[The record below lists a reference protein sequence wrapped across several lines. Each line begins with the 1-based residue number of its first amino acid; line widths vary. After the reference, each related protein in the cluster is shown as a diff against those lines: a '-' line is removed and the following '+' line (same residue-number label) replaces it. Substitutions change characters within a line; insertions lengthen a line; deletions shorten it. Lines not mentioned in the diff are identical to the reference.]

1 MSFSFADFKARFP
14 ELSSVDEG
22 FFNVAK
28 SSAALSVNQDIWL
41 ARFDEGVKL
50 MTAHIISLSSR
61 NGVSGSVI
69 ESEVDDLRRRFS
81 DMAKDLGPLGATSYG
96 AEFSR
101 MMNCTVPTP
110 IFFC

>member
-14 ELSSVDEG
+14 ELSSTEEG

-28 SSAALSVNQDIWL
+28 ASAALSVNQDIWMG
-41 ARFDEGVKL
+41 RFDEGVKL
-50 MTAHIISLSSR
+50 MTAHIIALSSR
-61 NGVSGSVI
+61 NGISGSVI
-69 ESEVDDLRRRFS
+69 EEEVDDLRRRFS
-81 DMAKDLGPLGATSYG
+81 NMASTLGSIFSTSYG